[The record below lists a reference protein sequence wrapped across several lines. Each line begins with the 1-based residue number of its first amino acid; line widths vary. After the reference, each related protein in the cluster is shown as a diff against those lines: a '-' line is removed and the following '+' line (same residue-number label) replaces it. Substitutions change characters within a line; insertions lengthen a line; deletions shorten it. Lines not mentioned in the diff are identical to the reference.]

1 MILISKYLIPKG
13 YLGLVF
19 SPFLILK
26 NKDLKNNLNLIN
38 HERIHLIQQLELLI
52 IPFYFIYVIE
62 F

>member
-13 YLGLVF
+13 YLGLAF
-19 SPFLILK
+19 FLFLILK
-26 NKDLKNNLNLIN
+26 SKDLKNNLNLIN